1 VPRALLIL
9 ALLLAACGPR
19 ERLPEVNWPFN
30 FGWDEKS
37 LTRFAPSD
45 LGGLEP
51 ILESIGNTTK
61 YALMPER
68 TRCRVVLK
76 KGNFREV
83 RAVNELEALRVTSM
97 IEQVSRY
104 RVYKHQDQPVQNVGY
119 GSDVSVYAF
128 VPPRGR
134 ASDGLLLMYFISK
147 AAEGDEFGMDV
158 ALCTAYAKTVG
169 KSG

>member
-1 VPRALLIL
+1 MRIALLL
-9 ALLLAACGPR
+9 TALVLAACGPR
-19 ERLPEVNWPFN
+19 EPLPEVNWPFN

-37 LTRFAPSD
+37 LPRFAPTD

-51 ILESIGNTTK
+51 ILENIGNTTR
-61 YALMPER
+61 YTVIPER

-83 RAVNELEALRVTSM
+83 RAVNELESLRVSTM

-104 RVYKHQDQPVQNVGY
+104 RVYKHEGQPVQSFGY

-134 ASDGLLLMYFISK
+134 PSDGLLLMYFIAK
-147 AAEGDEFGMDV
+147 PAENDEFGMDV
-158 ALCTAYAKTVG
+158 ALCTAYARPLEG
-169 KSG
+169 G